1 MSGPL
6 RILVHNW
13 PLKVGA
19 VALATLLYGGLILTE
34 RSSVFTGSIPIEG
47 LNQPAD
53 VFLLSDLGVVR
64 RISYFTS
71 DSLGVLVDASSFRAT
86 VDLRNVDPR
95 GGAQSLNVKVE
106 AIDPRISVL
115 TWEPQRVNVLSDEVV
130 TRTVPV
136 VVDRGVVP
144 DGLDIREPV
153 LSVSEAVIR
162 GPESIVQRVVEAQA
176 RVRIDP
182 SGLDLNQEVELIPID
197 AAGAEQSPVDVEPAT
212 VRVRIAV
219 FTNRQTR
226 SLPVN
231 PVVNGTPAVGWEVA
245 SISVDPLVVTV
256 EGDADE
262 LQPLVKLDTLPVSVA
277 GASGNIDATIEFDL
291 PDGVLPLGV
300 ENATVSVVLRQVTGT
315 RLFETG
321 VALVGARSD
330 VLYDPAIDRVVV
342 TLGGPLADLDRIDA
356 ASLVAT
362 IDVTGLGPGEY
373 DLPVTIGLPTGVS
386 LVVVSPDHVSI
397 TIGSPATPSPDAS
410 PSP

>member
-1 MSGPL
+1 LSGPL
-6 RILVHNW
+6 RILIHNW

-34 RSSVFTGSIPIEG
+34 RSSVFNGSIPIEG

-64 RISYFTS
+64 RISYFTT
-71 DSLGVLVDASSFRAT
+71 DDLGVVVDASSFRAT
-86 VDLRNVDPR
+86 VDLSSVDPR
-95 GGAQSLNVKVE
+95 AGSQALRVTVE

-115 TWEPQRVNVLSDEVV
+115 DWEPQRVNVQSDDVV
-130 TRTVPV
+130 TRSVEV
-136 VVDRGVVP
+136 FVDRGVVP
-144 DGLDIREPV
+144 EGLDIREPD
-153 LSVSEAVIR
+153 LSSSEVVVR
-162 GPESIVQRVVEAQA
+162 GPESIVQRVARAEA

-182 SGLDLNQEVELIPID
+182 TGLDVNQEVELIPVD
-197 AAGAEQSPVDVEPAT
+197 ASGAEVSPVDLEPAT

-231 PVVNGTPAVGWEVA
+231 PIVNGTPAVGWEVA
-245 SISVDPLVVTV
+245 SVSVEPLVVLV

-277 GASGNIDATIEFDL
+277 GASGNIEATIAFDL

-300 ENATVSVVLRQVTGT
+300 ESATVNVVLRQVTGT

-321 VALVGARSD
+321 IALVGARSD
-330 VLYDPAIDRVVV
+330 VTYDPAIDRVVV
-342 TLGGPLADLDRIDA
+342 SLGGPLADLDRINA

-362 IDVTGLGPGEY
+362 IDVTDLAPGDYE
-373 DLPVTIGLPTGVS
+373 LPVAIGLPTGVS

-397 TIGSPATPSPDAS
+397 TISAPETPV
-410 PSP
+410 PSGTPPP